1 MDSYPIPLVAPSKAS
16 VFGSSLAGIACSNPG
31 GGMDVCLLWVLSHKV
46 LCDGPITSPE
56 ES

>member
-1 MDSYPIPLVAPSKAS
+1 
-16 VFGSSLAGIACSNPG
+16 
-31 GGMDVCLLWVLSHKV
+31 MDVCLLWVLSRKD